1 MIPVIIPYYKNR
13 NQLAKCISHLS
24 DQTVPVELFVRDNN
38 QDNVYFT
45 AAINEGIKKY
55 LEQSCQYILMLNQD
69 MYLECNAVEKMVEF
83 MDSHP
88 RCGIGAPLQLHSR
101 DPNFV
106 VFAGGWEAFPMGKH
120 EYGDVK
126 DFTEDKQIPWANGAC
141 MILRKEMIREIGLLD
156 ENLLFI
162 GSDSDYCFTARS
174 RGWQV
179 WRITGARG
187 IHDQGAS
194 GSICNS
200 NIERMKIKD
209 MIYFGRKWLTG
220 DLYREL
226 ASEGE
231 ALNPETTNTIMN
243 ELQQTLIELEST
255 LNPTPLMNHIEEIIE
270 RAT

>member
-1 MIPVIIPYYKNR
+1 MIPVIIPFHKNR
-13 NQLAKCISHLS
+13 NQLAKCISHLGV
-24 DQTVPVELFVRDNN
+24 QTVEVELFVRDNN
-38 QDNVYFT
+38 QDNIYFT

-55 LEQSCQYILMLNQD
+55 LDRPCQYILMLNQD
-69 MYLECNAVEKMVEF
+69 MYLEPTAVGKMIEF

-106 VFAGGWEAFPMGKH
+106 VFAGGCEAFPMGKH

-126 DFTEDKQIPWANGAC
+126 EFTEDKQIPWANGAC
-141 MILRKEMIREIGLLD
+141 MILRKEMIQEIGLLD
-156 ENLLFI
+156 GNLIFI

-174 RGWQV
+174 RGWQI
-179 WRITGARG
+179 WRIAGAKG

-194 GSICNS
+194 TNVSNS

-220 DLYREL
+220 DIYKNL
-226 ASEGE
+226 APEG
-231 ALNPETTNTIMN
+231 ATLTSETTSTIMN
-243 ELQQTLIELEST
+243 ELQYALDELEKPSNHEPSMNYIPEITERST
-255 LNPTPLMNHIEEIIE
+255 
-270 RAT
+270 